1 MLLLVQTMEAH
12 NWEAYNWN
20 SSLLE
25 VQYDMENEFELMYY
39 ELRFFILRK
48 NIYINYSHFLAK
60 QSSIM
65 ILFLAISMNSKINC
79 NFGNSM
85 AC

>member
-25 VQYDMENEFELMYY
+25 VQYDMENEFYAFL
-39 ELRFFILRK
+39 FCVK
-48 NIYINYSHFLAK
+48 IYI
-60 QSSIM
+60 
-65 ILFLAISMNSKINC
+65 
-79 NFGNSM
+79 
-85 AC
+85 